1 MKGLWEALA
10 DAGGVIAQRR
20 GALERVHLL
29 MGDWRSLLARLADT
43 EGRMTAVLDEL
54 GLTELVTSID
64 GLSAVG
70 AAAILAETGDL
81 ARFASARSVVKHA
94 GLNPAEHTSATLAGK
109 TRISHR
115 GRPGLRAAAWR
126 AVWGGMRHNRVL
138 HARHAH
144 LTGRDG
150 NRLSDGQARAACAA
164 TLLRWLYAVVT
175 RRQMWDPRIAAGTVP
190 ARHDVVT
197 APAAA

>member
-1 MKGLWEALA
+1 
-10 DAGGVIAQRR
+10 VIAQRR

-43 EGRMTAVLDEL
+43 EGRMTAVLGEL

-70 AAAILAETGDL
+70 AAVILAETGDL
-81 ARFASARSVVKHA
+81 TRFSSARAVVKHA
-94 GLNPAEHTSATLAGK
+94 GLNPSENTSATLAGK

-144 LTGRDG
+144 LTGRPDG

-164 TLLRWLYAVVT
+164 ALLRWLYAVVT
-175 RRQMWDPRIAAGTVP
+175 KHQMWDARIAAGAIAGCP
-190 ARHDVVT
+190 GAVT
-197 APAAA
+197 MAAAA